1 MKDGFVKTG
10 AAIPSLRVADC
21 TYNTEKIIELV
32 NSAAEQGVKVLAF
45 PELSITG
52 YSCSDLFFRETLL
65 KSAERS
71 LVKIAEATAD
81 LDTLIFVGLPVR
93 ISGKIYNCAAV
104 LFKGKIL
111 GIVPKTYLP
120 NYGEFYEARQF
131 TAAPEDVTDIDFA
144 GQTCP
149 FGTKLVFESDSIE
162 GFAVAAEICEDVW
175 AQIPPSVSHCMAGAT
190 VIVNLSASTESVGK
204 PEYRRDLVKMHAS
217 RNLCAYI
224 YASSGSGESTTDSV
238 CSGHSF
244 IYEGKIC
251 LAENPPFGDNELIL
265 TEIDVAKL
273 TFERS
278 RISTFVSEKR
288 DGYRY
293 IKFDTKVSDTMLTRT
308 YKKRPFLPENT
319 EENAERSAFILEMQ
333 ARALAKRIA
342 HTYSKK
348 AVLGISGG
356 LDSTLALL
364 VAVRSMEIL
373 GRPASDV
380 LTVTLPCFGTGKRTR
395 GNAELLCEALGTE
408 FKVVDIAASVK
419 QHLADIGHDENT
431 FDVTY
436 ENAQARERTQVL
448 MDIANAVGGIV
459 VGTGDLSEVAL
470 GWSTYNGDHMSM
482 YGVNCTVPKTLI
494 RLMVGCYADT
504 CKNEKLAA
512 VLRDILDTPISP
524 ELVPSKPGEMSQKT
538 EAIIGDYDLHDFF
551 LYYFIRFGFTPEKLF
566 RIACI
571 TFKDDFDEEYIKK
584 TLTTFVKR
592 FFIQQFKRSCTPDGI
607 KVGSVALSPRGDWR
621 MPSDASF
628 AVWMDNVK

>member
-1 MKDGFVKTG
+1 MKDGFVKVG
-10 AAIPSLRVADC
+10 SAVPSIRVSDC
-21 TYNTEKIIELV
+21 FYNTDRIIELV
-32 NSAAEQGVKVLAF
+32 KRAAGEGAKVLVF
-45 PELSITG
+45 PELAITG

-65 KSAERS
+65 RAAEYS
-71 LVKIAEATAD
+71 LARIAAECS
-81 LDTLIFVGLPVR
+81 DTDILVFVGLPVR
-93 ISGKIYNCAAV
+93 LSGKIYNCAAA
-104 LFKGKIL
+104 FSGGHIL

-131 TAAPEDVTDIDFA
+131 TRAPEGVIDITFA
-144 GQTCP
+144 GQRCT
-149 FGTKLVFESDSIE
+149 FGTDIIFEHGALPELKI
-162 GFAVAAEICEDVW
+162 AAEICEDVW
-175 AQIPPSVSHCMAGAT
+175 SQIPPSVYHCMAGADL
-190 VIVNLSASTESVGK
+190 IVNLSASSESVSK
-204 PEYRRDLVKMHAS
+204 PEYRRELIKMHAAK
-217 RNLCAYI
+217 NLCAYI
-224 YASSGSGESTTDSV
+224 YASSGAGESTTDSV

-244 IYEGKIC
+244 VYEGKTC
-251 LAENPPFGDNELIL
+251 LAENPPFGDKELIL

-273 TFERS
+273 AFERS
-278 RISTFVSEKR
+278 RINTFVSEKR
-288 DGYRY
+288 EDYRY
-293 IKFDTKVSDTMLTRT
+293 IKFGSELAETDITRS
-308 YKKRPFLPENT
+308 YKKRPFLPENESDNT
-319 EENAERSAFILEMQ
+319 ERSAFILEIQ
-333 ARALAKRIA
+333 ARALAKRIE
-342 HTYSKK
+342 HTHAKK

-373 GRPASDV
+373 GRHASDV

-395 GNAELLCEALGTE
+395 GNAELLCEALGTD
-408 FKVVDIAASVK
+408 FRVVDIAASVK

-482 YGVNCTVPKTLI
+482 YGVNCSVPKTLI

-504 CKNEKLAA
+504 CRNEKLSA

-524 ELVPSKPGEMSQKT
+524 ELVPSRPGEMSQKT

-584 TLTTFVKR
+584 TLATFVRR
-592 FFIQQFKRSCTPDGI
+592 FFTQQFKRSCAPDGI
-607 KVGSVALSPRGDWR
+607 KVGSVALSSRADWR

-628 AVWMDNVK
+628 AVWMDDIK